1 MLCLS
6 RTGSSAFA
14 RHYLRNLGWF
24 LFLRV
29 LRWFS
34 SPGSLLLSYVFRL
47 GYTLL
52 CGFPHSDIAVS
63 MLFCQLHRAFRRL
76 TRPSSPIIAKA
87 STWCTYSL
95 DSIIWR
101 TFWLH
106 KHWRWQPTLLRFSNL
121 TKLTTLLCIVLA
133 FCLSRTIDTII
144 TQILVICLFLLSV
157 PIPFSGCL
165 KCEYCLLQQTAF

>member
-1 MLCLS
+1 
-6 RTGSSAFA
+6 
-14 RHYLRNLGWF
+14 
-24 LFLRV
+24 
-29 LRWFS
+29 
-34 SPGSLLLSYVFRL
+34 
-47 GYTLL
+47 
-52 CGFPHSDIAVS
+52 

-101 TFWLH
+101 TFWLRRY
-106 KHWRWQPTLLRFSNL
+106 WRWLPALLRFSNL
-121 TKLTTLLCIVLA
+121 TKLTALLCIVLA

-157 PIPFSGCL
+157 PTPFQAAWNVNTTCCIKQHSKQINIVFVCWFRLSNLL
-165 KCEYCLLQQTAF
+165 KINAFLKSQIKVSYKK